1 MVAQGDLGRT
11 LTPGRWREIELLFGE
26 ALEQAPEVRAEWV
39 AAATPDL
46 AIRDQVLSL
55 LSAHDAESGPLDR
68 PCPPPPPAPDTPLVP
83 GDRLGPY
90 EIVGPLGAGGMA
102 YVFRAHDSR
111 LGRDVAL
118 KLVAP
123 RLASHPPSLRRFER
137 EARAVAALSH
147 PNIVALHDVGRE
159 GNHDF
164 TVMELLQGESLRE
177 RLARGPM
184 VIPEALRLGRDVAR
198 GLGAAH
204 ERGLVHRDLKP
215 DNVFL
220 TASGPAKVLDF
231 GIARL
236 SVEPAAPG
244 DALSETPPGA
254 RDFDPASDTASGILG
269 TAGYLSP
276 EQARG
281 WPADARSDVFS
292 YGCVLYECL
301 TGRRAF
307 EGTNLRG
314 AIDSAL
320 LEEPAPVR
328 RLRPDVP
335 RSLAAIVDRCLKKDA
350 AERFPSG
357 KELAAALEPLAAEA
371 EAAAHRR
378 RDWRLPVAAFG
389 LALAA
394 AASFWGWRLWRARDF
409 EPASPDGVLIRES
422 ARDGALRYPPA
433 SPRSTRTRPSVAL
446 SSFTCADGCPDEAWV
461 GWALVEVVAADL
473 RAGEE
478 IRIIPSY
485 QEAGSRPLAGD
496 YSLMGSYSRQPSTSA
511 FRVAARVIHTA
522 SGRELGRWSIEDPS
536 PSALGHRLSE
546 GVREALG
553 LGPLPGPAAASVR
566 GILPA
571 SPDGL
576 RGYAI
581 GLRRLRSFDPAGA
594 RQVLEE
600 AARLEPQNAMILSL
614 LGESLRSLGHE
625 RKAAEIA
632 ERAFSMAAGAST
644 EQRLLLEGQLHASKR
659 EWGPAVAAYQ
669 ALFSMF
675 PDDLE
680 HGLRLADAQI
690 LAGSRSDALKTLGR
704 LRALPS
710 PMADDPRI
718 DVVEAFAAADLDNER
733 RAQTA
738 ARAVREARSVQQPA
752 LLARALYLEAQ
763 SMRGLGRPD
772 MARRGFEEA
781 LEIYR
786 SLGDRYRVAMTLF
799 NIGVLAE
806 NAGRLQEARLQY
818 ESRLAVSREM
828 GHRWSVSGAL
838 RDLGRI
844 GLEQGDTAGADRF
857 LKESLTVGR
866 ELEDEWE
873 VAATEGVLAQLAHM
887 RCDLPEAKRLYESA
901 VERSRRTN
909 RTRVLAGLLCGQ
921 SHLAL
926 DAGDVPGATRLAK
939 ESVALFT
946 SMHEKSDVI
955 AAETA
960 LAEAHEAQGRFAE
973 AAHAARESAR
983 AAKDG
988 GRALLAARA
997 LVVLGRAELAAG
1009 TLPEAEA
1016 AARSATAIAQQS
1028 ESLGARA
1035 DATTL
1040 RALVIAR
1047 SGRPQEALALL
1058 EPLAS
1063 DAKVAA
1069 IPLFHIRVDLARGQ
1083 LQIAAGDRS
1092 AARVRLRA
1100 VSEQARTVG
1109 FLRIAAQAR
1118 SLLAES
1124 EASRSPR

>member
-1 MVAQGDLGRT
+1 M
-11 LTPGRWREIELLFGE
+11 
-26 ALEQAPEVRAEWV
+26 
-39 AAATPDL
+39 
-46 AIRDQVLSL
+46 
-55 LSAHDAESGPLDR
+55 
-68 PCPPPPPAPDTPLVP
+68 
-83 GDRLGPY
+83 
-90 EIVGPLGAGGMA
+90 
-102 YVFRAHDSR
+102 
-111 LGRDVAL
+111 
-118 KLVAP
+118 
-123 RLASHPPSLRRFER
+123 
-137 EARAVAALSH
+137 
-147 PNIVALHDVGRE
+147 
-159 GNHDF
+159 
-164 TVMELLQGESLRE
+164 
-177 RLARGPM
+177 
-184 VIPEALRLGRDVAR
+184 
-198 GLGAAH
+198 
-204 ERGLVHRDLKP
+204 HRDLKP

-236 SVEPAAPG
+236 SVEPAGHG
-244 DALSETPPGA
+244 DALSEPTLATGA
-254 RDFDPASDTASGILG
+254 FGPASDTASGILG

-281 WPADARSDVFS
+281 RPADARSDVFS

-301 TGRRAF
+301 SGRRAF

-314 AIDSAL
+314 AIDSVL

-328 RLRPDVP
+328 RARPDAP
-335 RSLAAIVDRCLKKDA
+335 RPLAAIVDRCLKKEA
-350 AERFPSG
+350 TERFPSG

-378 RDWRLPVAAFG
+378 RDWRLP
-389 LALAA
+389 ALAA
-394 AASFWGWRLWRARDF
+394 VAVAAGLTLWGWRVWGTRDIA
-409 EPASPDGVLIRES
+409 PASPVGTLIREP
-422 ARDGALRYPPA
+422 ARDGALRYLPA
-433 SPRSTRTRPSVAL
+433 PSGSTRTRPSVAL
-446 SSFTCADGCPDEAWV
+446 SSFTSTDGRPDEAWV
-461 GWALVEVVAADL
+461 GWALLEVVAADL

-485 QEAGSRPLAGD
+485 QEAGSQPLAGD
-496 YSLMGSYSRQPSTSA
+496 YSLIGSHSRQPSISA

-522 SGRELGRWSIEDPS
+522 SGSELGRWSVEDPN
-536 PSALGHRLSE
+536 PAALGHRLSE
-546 GVREALG
+546 AVREALG
-553 LGPLPGPAAASVR
+553 LGPLPVPTAASVR
-566 GILPA
+566 RMLPA
-571 SPDGL
+571 SPDSL

-581 GLRRLRSFDPAGA
+581 GLRRLRSFDPEGA

-600 AARLEPQNAMILSL
+600 ATRREPRNAMILSL

-690 LAGSRSDALKTLGR
+690 LAGNRSDALQTLGL

-733 RAQTA
+733 RARAA
-738 ARAVREARSVQQPA
+738 ARAAAKARTLQQPA
-752 LLARALYLEAQ
+752 VLARALYLEAQ

-772 MARRGFEEA
+772 RARRGFEEA

-786 SLGDRYRVAMTLF
+786 RLGDRYRVAMTLF
-799 NIGVLAE
+799 NIGFLAE
-806 NAGRLQEARLQY
+806 NAGRLAEARLHY

-844 GLEQGDTAGADRF
+844 ALEQGDTAAADRF
-857 LKESLTVGR
+857 LRESLTVGR

-873 VAATEGVLAQLAHM
+873 VAATEGVLAQLAHL
-887 RCDLPEAKRLYESA
+887 RCDLPEAESLYESA
-901 VERSRRTN
+901 VERSRRTK
-909 RTRVLAGLLCGQ
+909 RTRVLAGLLVGQ
-921 SHLAL
+921 SRLAL
-926 DAGDVPGATRLAK
+926 DSEDVPMAARLAE

-946 SMHEKSDVI
+946 GMHEKSELI

-960 LAEAHEAQGRFAE
+960 LAATNEARGRFAE
-973 AAHAARESAR
+973 AAR
-983 AAKDG
+983 AAGESSRAAEAG
-988 GRALLAARA
+988 GRTLLAAHA
-997 LVVLGRAELAAG
+997 LVVLGRAELGAG
-1009 TLPEAEA
+1009 RLPEAEA
-1016 AARSATAIAQQS
+1016 AARAATAIAGQT
-1028 ESLGARA
+1028 ESLEARA
-1035 DATTL
+1035 DATL
-1040 RALVIAR
+1040 LLALVIAR
-1047 SGRPQEALALL
+1047 AGRPQEALTLVEAL
-1058 EPLAS
+1058 AG

-1069 IPLFHIRVDLARGQ
+1069 IPLFQVRVELARGE
-1083 LQIAAGDRS
+1083 LEATAGDRS
-1092 AARVRLRA
+1092 TARSRLRA

-1109 FLRIAAQAR
+1109 LLRIVAHAQA
-1118 SLLAES
+1118 LLAES
-1124 EASRSPR
+1124 QTRPGSR